1 MLMRMMME
9 RGKGRDGME
18 GGRGRRRR
26 EFNHHFRRPSSV
38 VMDEGEGELAPPE
51 PRLPLVLSSRTDGWM
66 ALGRASG
73 CDSILFSKWLDSQA
87 FKRVEKDVKDL
98 WRHHGLHSLPQ
109 SLKGFFAMTLTRLHC
124 E

>member
-1 MLMRMMME
+1 MRMMME
-9 RGKGRDGME
+9 RGKGRGWRAAAA
-18 GGRGRRRR
+18 GGGSLITIFAVPRV
-26 EFNHHFRRPSSV
+26 V
-38 VMDEGEGELAPPE
+38 VMDEGGGELAPSE

-73 CDSILFSKWLDSQA
+73 CGSILFSKWLDSQA
-87 FKRVEKDVKDL
+87 FKRVKKDVKDL